1 MSLADLAN
9 LAETI
14 GIFAILFGIVFG
26 LIQLRQG
33 RIQRRELAILECARS
48 FEDQD
53 FTEAYRLIS
62 ELDPGMTKSDLDKL
76 GDHYEA
82 AAIRVGMKFETMGLL
97 VHRGVIPLDAMS
109 DLVGGAA
116 LTIWNVLEPWVAQT
130 REYRSHPTF
139 WEWYQWLVERL
150 KERGREERKPV
161 YLTETNWREPKI

>member
-9 LAETI
+9 LAETV

-26 LIQLRQG
+26 LIQLRQA

-48 FEDQD
+48 SKAD
-53 FTEAYRLIS
+53 FD
-62 ELDPGMTKSDLDKL
+62 ELGA
-76 GDHYEA
+76 HYEA

-116 LTIWNVLEPWVAQT
+116 LTIWSVTQDWCEET
-130 REYRSHPTF
+130 RKYRSHPTF

-150 KERGREERKPV
+150 QERDRQGREPV
-161 YLTETNWREPKI
+161 FLTEANWREPKI

>member
-9 LAETI
+9 LAETV
-14 GIFAILFGIVFG
+14 GIFAILFGIAFG
-26 LIQLRQG
+26 VIQLRQG

-48 FEDQD
+48 FEDED

-62 ELDPGMTKSDLDKL
+62 ELPPGMTKEKFDEL
-76 GDHYEA
+76 GAHYEA

-116 LTIWNVLEPWVAQT
+116 LTIWKVMEPWCEET
-130 REYRSHPTF
+130 REFRSHPTF

-150 KERGREERKPV
+150 QERGRSQREPV
-161 YLTETNWREPKI
+161 YLTEANWKEPKI